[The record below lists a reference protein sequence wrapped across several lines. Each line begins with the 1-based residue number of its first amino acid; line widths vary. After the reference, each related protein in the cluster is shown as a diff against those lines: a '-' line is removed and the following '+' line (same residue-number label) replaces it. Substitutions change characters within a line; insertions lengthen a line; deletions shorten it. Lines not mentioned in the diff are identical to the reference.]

1 MKNRGGG
8 VEIDP
13 PGGSIFLR
21 GGGVATVR
29 WGGSTPPTP
38 PAIRALG
45 LRMRVGQC
53 CSCRVTPVDAVL
65 PGRLDLFLRPA
76 GPLYAVTQ
84 RDAVATLQGP
94 PTVLL

>member
-1 MKNRGGG
+1 MQNTCKTCAK
-8 VEIDP
+8 D
-13 PGGSIFLR
+13 
-21 GGGVATVR
+21 
-29 WGGSTPPTP
+29 
-38 PAIRALG
+38 
-45 LRMRVGQC
+45 QC